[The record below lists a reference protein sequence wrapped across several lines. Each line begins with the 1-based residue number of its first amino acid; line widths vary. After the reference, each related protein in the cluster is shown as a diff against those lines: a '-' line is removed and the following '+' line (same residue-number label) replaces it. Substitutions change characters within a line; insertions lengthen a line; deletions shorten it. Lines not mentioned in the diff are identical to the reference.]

1 MSFKGGKDARMA
13 LSASSGFGSA
23 SDFQMIS
30 SRHGGSEAR
39 MALNQMRE
47 AAPSI
52 REDEPL
58 AEAMEKG
65 EMNGNGVSHAS

>member
-1 MSFKGGKDARMA
+1 MA

-58 AEAMEKG
+58 SSDAMEKG
-65 EMNGNGVSHAS
+65 ETNGNGVSHSS